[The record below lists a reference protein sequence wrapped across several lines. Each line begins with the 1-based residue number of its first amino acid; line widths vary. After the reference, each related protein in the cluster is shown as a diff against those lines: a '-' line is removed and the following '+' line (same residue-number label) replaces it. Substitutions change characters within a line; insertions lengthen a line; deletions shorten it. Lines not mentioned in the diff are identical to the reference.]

1 MTPKIMTTIA
11 ASRAR
16 MLGVLER
23 LHAERDPDCG
33 VWEHWT
39 IPALEGRRMAVE
51 GCRAHDILISR
62 GRDDGP
68 RCESGWTGDRCSL
81 PLHHDG
87 PHSNE

>member
-1 MTPKIMTTIA
+1 MTPELTDRIH

-23 LHAERDPDCG
+23 LHAERDPECG

-39 IPALEGRRMAVE
+39 IPAFGDQRMAVE

-62 GRDDGP
+62 R
-68 RCESGWTGDRCSL
+68 EGDER
-81 PLHHDG
+81 
-87 PHSNE
+87 

>member
-1 MTPKIMTTIA
+1 MTHKIMDRID

-23 LHAERDPDCG
+23 LHAERDPECQ

-39 IPALEGRRMAVE
+39 IPAQEGQRMAVE

-62 GRDDGP
+62 RK
-68 RCESGWTGDRCSL
+68 GDER
-81 PLHHDG
+81 
-87 PHSNE
+87 